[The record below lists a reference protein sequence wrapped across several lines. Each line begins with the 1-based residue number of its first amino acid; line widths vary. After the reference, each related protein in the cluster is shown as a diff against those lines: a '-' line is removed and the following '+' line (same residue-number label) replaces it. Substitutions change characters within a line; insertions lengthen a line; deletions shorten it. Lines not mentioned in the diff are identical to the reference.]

1 MPAICSSMLSSNP
14 INDMRSSHLPYSGM
28 FFKFLS
34 IFIQFFYII
43 LIDNLIFFIDQNKL
57 KILKKCFS
65 IMDSSNFNIHYL
77 PKIWKIVNM
86 KHWPKTANFLIV
98 PICHGC
104 FSKKYL
110 SLKINE
116 VVLTNRVNQSTLTKI
131 GPYMKK
137 MRNFKTTLKK
147 RNILLGW
154 GNLMQS

>member
-1 MPAICSSMLSSNP
+1 
-14 INDMRSSHLPYSGM
+14 
-28 FFKFLS
+28 
-34 IFIQFFYII
+34 
-43 LIDNLIFFIDQNKL
+43 
-57 KILKKCFS
+57 
-65 IMDSSNFNIHYL
+65 
-77 PKIWKIVNM
+77 M

-137 MRNFKTTLKK
+137 MRFQNNTSKKKYTFRMRKFNAILKFHQPYQNHHQMRVSHK
-147 RNILLGW
+147 SDFLSLHELQYNLLGTRFH
-154 GNLMQS
+154 QI